1 MKKFSFILILTALA
15 FVSAVSFA
23 TKRDKV
29 LSDADQGRYY
39 PYAGGVADTIVLN
52 DTVSY
57 QLFVAHLNSVVPEL
71 HTYYDKIGTGNP
83 TLKLDIYQS
92 MDGQRWSTVKK
103 GKAQGAWTKSFS
115 PTADGELV
123 ISAALDTAYFT
134 GRYIKYQF
142 STGNTANTKGKFYHY
157 FKTNIK

>member
-1 MKKFSFILILTALA
+1 MVTAMSFT
-15 FVSAVSFA
+15 

-29 LSDADQGRYY
+29 CTGADQGKYY
-39 PYAGGVADTIVLN
+39 AYAGSTADTIVLN

-57 QLFVAHLNSVVPEL
+57 QIFVAHINDVSPEL

-83 TLKLDIYQS
+83 TLKLDVYQS

-103 GKAQGAWTKSFS
+103 GKLQTAWTKTFS
-115 PTADGELV
+115 PTADGELI
-123 ISAALDTAYFT
+123 ISGKLDTVLFT

-142 STGNTANTKGKFYHY
+142 STGNTASTKARFYHY
-157 FKTNIK
+157 FKTNIH